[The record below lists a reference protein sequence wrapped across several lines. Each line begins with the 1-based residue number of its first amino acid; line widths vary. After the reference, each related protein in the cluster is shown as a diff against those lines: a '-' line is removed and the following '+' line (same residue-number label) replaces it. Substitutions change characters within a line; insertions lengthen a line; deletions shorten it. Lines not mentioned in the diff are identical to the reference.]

1 MTRDARLRYV
11 ESGIALILN
20 LYAIS
25 LMVSIPY
32 YNWQYAREHSFSDWL
47 IWGEFAPTV
56 KAFAWPYFAMQRAK
70 SREMEPRTVAT
81 SREQIADVN
90 ILSAIRAVNRA
101 ISADVQGTHLMN
113 ATSELST
120 SERSQR
126 VVAYAQQSLQVADGA
141 DEETLNKLYPDFGT
155 RLKRD
160 FAEAQRLR
168 ILGLTNRSESDFS
181 RSQELS
187 ATWRDWYDRNRRGVQ
202 RSDSMKSVHILHQPE
217 PLLHR

>member
-1 MTRDARLRYV
+1 MMREARGSYV
-11 ESGIALILN
+11 QSGVALIVN

-47 IWGEFAPTV
+47 IWGEFAPTA
-56 KAFAWPYFAMQRAK
+56 KAFAWPYFAMQRVK
-70 SREMEPRTVAT
+70 SREMARRPVPTP
-81 SREQIADVN
+81 REQIADAN
-90 ILSAIRAVNRA
+90 ILTAIRAVNRA
-101 ISADVQGTHLMN
+101 IGADVQGSHLMN

-120 SERSQR
+120 SERSKR

-141 DEETLNKLYPDFGT
+141 DEETLNKLYPEFGT

-168 ILGLTNRSESDFS
+168 ILGLTNETDIDLA

-187 ATWRDWYDRNRRGVQ
+187 AIWRNWYDTNQ
-202 RSDSMKSVHILHQPE
+202 KQIEEAFNAALQ
-217 PLLHR
+217 